1 MLNLDFFTKQ
11 KAYFLLG
18 NTRSIKKRIQALEKL
33 DSSIT
38 TNESRIFEALKK
50 DLNKSNF
57 ESYLTEIA
65 ILKSEIKLI
74 KKKLNK
80 WSKPKRVKSTLASF
94 PSKDYHLYLQ

>member
-11 KAYFLLG
+11 KAYFLSG

-65 ILKSEIKLI
+65 I
-74 KKKLNK
+74 
-80 WSKPKRVKSTLASF
+80 
-94 PSKDYHLYLQ
+94 